1 MKKSLTIGASL
12 TMALLAGGVFAAE
25 SLKSGPQAGDDIP
38 GVFHPLNVTG
48 RSAGK
53 KACQI

>member
-1 MKKSLTIGASL
+1 MRKSLTIGASFAV
-12 TMALLAGGVFAAE
+12 ALLAGGVFAAGP
-25 SLKSGPQAGDDIP
+25 KSGPQVGDDVP

-53 KACQI
+53 KACLI